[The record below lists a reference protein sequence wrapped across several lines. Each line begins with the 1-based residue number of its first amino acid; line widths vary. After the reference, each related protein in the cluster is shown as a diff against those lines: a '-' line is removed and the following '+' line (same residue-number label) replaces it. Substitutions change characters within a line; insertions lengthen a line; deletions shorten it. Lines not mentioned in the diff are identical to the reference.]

1 MDLVLL
7 KMNLK
12 SWISPVNYAAS
23 IIPHDRVIWARSA
36 QSPDQHIF
44 HSSSIV
50 ISIALLVGCVDDD
63 EVAHLAVKLLTHI
76 AESTFFSAADQL
88 LRLGQV
94 STNSEENEAEFSL
107 LERGPILAEKA
118 YRVIQQLCLHKY
130 SCKPVSR
137 YLRDTEQ
144 YFIVQ
149 ASTPVVD
156 TCQPHHFRAQY
167 SDTTSSTRTGNRLA
181 SDLIRISLFAESNQV
196 NLGPS
201 RQPRSIS
208 PKDASII
215 LVLGF
220 RLEEQYDNRALLL
233 SFFASLN
240 FDRSG
245 AIDGTGCQLFDLGAI
260 ISMLGATRQ
269 EIKRRGLLNIA
280 AQQAEM
286 QEEIKSMIESI
297 VVENQRRQIASAQYH
312 MLRSWSTLLRLTL
325 SRAFH
330 LVPAENRHIFLLDL
344 LGSVLSKLVE
354 GQVDSDSAKLLSGIV
369 VALMIKLRHKGT
381 QLGSLATGEAAQAF
395 PFDRMI
401 PILITIVQSIVLSNS
416 SNIIRSTDGASTVA
430 SQLNHSRSTLE
441 ANTVAM
447 ISTASDRLLPV
458 ISKDA
463 IMGSEVWRSVAFT
476 ALDSLLMLSD
486 RSRSGSKLMAVLW
499 RNGFMKNF
507 VDLVKD
513 AEGDLL
519 AVLEPDPV
527 MSIFYQPVSDQHSY
541 LPPLFYLIRIFECVA
556 GAEKLIDAKLLV
568 RLGQCN
574 YLSSSPQSLSP
585 HQEFDMFIPSA
596 SERYH
601 QLLLPP
607 LQLVTCVLISLG
619 SESGLATQEASS
631 FINAQRE
638 TLMTCI
644 RSAGM
649 LTSSIGIQESL
660 LITSI
665 LQIALPAVGD
675 QEIASSICLNHHSSL
690 VILDFIFL
698 DTMLICL
705 AAYPYSWTTSEW
717 ILHLA
722 QTTACVLFDIAGM
735 TMCLGSSS
743 ARTNINQLKHVI
755 CLS

>member
-1 MDLVLL
+1 
-7 KMNLK
+7 
-12 SWISPVNYAAS
+12 
-23 IIPHDRVIWARSA
+23 
-36 QSPDQHIF
+36 
-44 HSSSIV
+44 
-50 ISIALLVGCVDDD
+50 
-63 EVAHLAVKLLTHI
+63 
-76 AESTFFSAADQL
+76 
-88 LRLGQV
+88 
-94 STNSEENEAEFSL
+94 
-107 LERGPILAEKA
+107 
-118 YRVIQQLCLHKY
+118 
-130 SCKPVSR
+130 
-137 YLRDTEQ
+137 
-144 YFIVQ
+144 
-149 ASTPVVD
+149 
-156 TCQPHHFRAQY
+156 
-167 SDTTSSTRTGNRLA
+167 
-181 SDLIRISLFAESNQV
+181 
-196 NLGPS
+196 
-201 RQPRSIS
+201 
-208 PKDASII
+208 
-215 LVLGF
+215 
-220 RLEEQYDNRALLL
+220 
-233 SFFASLN
+233 
-240 FDRSG
+240 
-245 AIDGTGCQLFDLGAI
+245 
-260 ISMLGATRQ
+260 MLGATRQ

-286 QEEIKSMIESI
+286 QEEIKSVIESI

-312 MLRSWSTLLRLTL
+312 MLRPWSTLLRLTL
-325 SRAFH
+325 SRAAH

-344 LGSVLSKLVE
+344 LGSVPLEAGRRSSRFRFR
-354 GQVDSDSAKLLSGIV
+354 QTLSGIV
-369 VALMIKLRHKGT
+369 VALMTKLRHKGT

-463 IMGSEVWRSVAFT
+463 IMGSKVWRSVAFT

-527 MSIFYQPVSDQHSY
+527 MSIFYQPVSDRHSY
-541 LPPLFYLIRIFECVA
+541 LPPLSILSESLNALYVYETQMAFLICVASSQA

>member
-12 SWISPVNYAAS
+12 SWISPVDYAAS

-118 YRVIQQLCLHKY
+118 YRVIRQLCLHKY

-149 ASTPVVD
+149 ASTPPLSIPANHITSGAQLIISSGSVIET
-156 TCQPHHFRAQY
+156 TCSEIVATLH
-167 SDTTSSTRTGNRLA
+167 STSWVLET
-181 SDLIRISLFAESNQV
+181 ISLELNILTQQAQRERATDLLLILFESASSPSQTKSILDQVGSPDQSPPRMQVLFLYLDFAWKSNTTIE
-196 NLGPS
+196 
-201 RQPRSIS
+201 PR
-208 PKDASII
+208 
-215 LVLGF
+215 
-220 RLEEQYDNRALLL
+220 LL

-286 QEEIKSMIESI
+286 QEEIKSVIESI

-527 MSIFYQPVSDQHSY
+527 MSIFYQPVQ
-541 LPPLFYLIRIFECVA
+541 A

-574 YLSSSPQSLSP
+574 YLSSSPQRLSP

-596 SERYH
+596 WERYH

-675 QEIASSICLNHHSSL
+675 QEIVGKALW
-690 VILDFIFL
+690 
-698 DTMLICL
+698 
-705 AAYPYSWTTSEW
+705 AALPENG
-717 ILHLA
+717 
-722 QTTACVLFDIAGM
+722 V
-735 TMCLGSSS
+735 
-743 ARTNINQLKHVI
+743 
-755 CLS
+755 

>member
-1 MDLVLL
+1 
-7 KMNLK
+7 MNLK
-12 SWISPVNYAAS
+12 SWISPVDYAAS

-118 YRVIQQLCLHKY
+118 YRVIRQLCLHKY

-149 ASTPVVD
+149 ASTPPLSIPANHITSGAQLIISSGSVIET
-156 TCQPHHFRAQY
+156 TCSEIVATLH
-167 SDTTSSTRTGNRLA
+167 STSWVLET
-181 SDLIRISLFAESNQV
+181 ISLELNILTQQAQRERATDLLLILFESASSPSQTKSILDQVGSPDQSPPRMQVLFLYLDFAWKSNTTIE
-196 NLGPS
+196 
-201 RQPRSIS
+201 PR
-208 PKDASII
+208 
-215 LVLGF
+215 
-220 RLEEQYDNRALLL
+220 LL

-286 QEEIKSMIESI
+286 QEEIKSVIESI

-476 ALDSLLMLSD
+476 ALDLLLMLSD

-527 MSIFYQPVSDQHSY
+527 MSIFYQPVSDRHSY

-675 QEIASSICLNHHSSL
+675 QEIVGKALW
-690 VILDFIFL
+690 
-698 DTMLICL
+698 
-705 AAYPYSWTTSEW
+705 AALPENG
-717 ILHLA
+717 
-722 QTTACVLFDIAGM
+722 V
-735 TMCLGSSS
+735 
-743 ARTNINQLKHVI
+743 
-755 CLS
+755 

>member
-12 SWISPVNYAAS
+12 SWISPVDYAAS

-118 YRVIQQLCLHKY
+118 YRVIRQLCLHKY

-149 ASTPVVD
+149 ASTPPLSIPANHITSGAQLIISSGSVIET
-156 TCQPHHFRAQY
+156 TCSEIVATLH
-167 SDTTSSTRTGNRLA
+167 STSWVLET
-181 SDLIRISLFAESNQV
+181 ISLELNILTQQAQRERATDLLLILFESASSPSQTKSILDQVGSPDQSPPRMQVLFLYLDFAWKSNTTIE
-196 NLGPS
+196 
-201 RQPRSIS
+201 PR
-208 PKDASII
+208 
-215 LVLGF
+215 
-220 RLEEQYDNRALLL
+220 LL

-286 QEEIKSMIESI
+286 QEEIKSVIESI

-325 SRAFH
+325 S
-330 LVPAENRHIFLLDL
+330 
-344 LGSVLSKLVE
+344 SVLSKLVE

-416 SNIIRSTDGASTVA
+416 SNIIRSTNGASTVA

-527 MSIFYQPVSDQHSY
+527 MSIFYQPVSDRHSY
-541 LPPLFYLIRIFECVA
+541 LPPLFYLIRIFECV
-556 GAEKLIDAKLLV
+556 V
-568 RLGQCN
+568 RLRDSNGI
-574 YLSSSPQSLSP
+574 
-585 HQEFDMFIPSA
+585 FDM
-596 SERYH
+596 
-601 QLLLPP
+601 
-607 LQLVTCVLISLG
+607 C
-619 SESGLATQEASS
+619 GLKPGG
-631 FINAQRE
+631 
-638 TLMTCI
+638 C
-644 RSAGM
+644 
-649 LTSSIGIQESL
+649 
-660 LITSI
+660 
-665 LQIALPAVGD
+665 
-675 QEIASSICLNHHSSL
+675 
-690 VILDFIFL
+690 
-698 DTMLICL
+698 
-705 AAYPYSWTTSEW
+705 
-717 ILHLA
+717 
-722 QTTACVLFDIAGM
+722 
-735 TMCLGSSS
+735 
-743 ARTNINQLKHVI
+743 
-755 CLS
+755 

>member
-149 ASTPVVD
+149 ASTPPLSIPANHITSGAQLIISSGSVIET
-156 TCQPHHFRAQY
+156 TCSEIVATLH
-167 SDTTSSTRTGNRLA
+167 STSWVLET
-181 SDLIRISLFAESNQV
+181 ISLELN
-196 NLGPS
+196 
-201 RQPRSIS
+201 
-208 PKDASII
+208 I
-215 LVLGF
+215 LTQQAQQ
-220 RLEEQYDNRALLL
+220 ERATDLLL
-233 SFFASLN
+233 ILFESASLPSQTKAIRQSSLATELFASLN

-430 SQLNHSRSTLE
+430 SQLNHSWSTLE

-527 MSIFYQPVSDQHSY
+527 MSIFYQPVQ
-541 LPPLFYLIRIFECVA
+541 A

-675 QEIASSICLNHHSSL
+675 QEIVGKALW
-690 VILDFIFL
+690 
-698 DTMLICL
+698 
-705 AAYPYSWTTSEW
+705 AALPENG
-717 ILHLA
+717 
-722 QTTACVLFDIAGM
+722 V
-735 TMCLGSSS
+735 
-743 ARTNINQLKHVI
+743 
-755 CLS
+755 